1 MQGVGDI
8 IRSEDTLFGEDGG
21 DGEGTGLLEAGNDDM
36 DVTID
41 VVEAR
46 VLNRT
51 AGEGYLW
58 DHEYVLNRLMH
69 ALGECVRSMS

>member
-21 DGEGTGLLEAGNDDM
+21 DGEGLGLLEAGNDDM

-51 AGEGYLW
+51 AGES
-58 DHEYVLNRLMH
+58 
-69 ALGECVRSMS
+69 CQSVRPLLFQWVAAPRQPWTPFL